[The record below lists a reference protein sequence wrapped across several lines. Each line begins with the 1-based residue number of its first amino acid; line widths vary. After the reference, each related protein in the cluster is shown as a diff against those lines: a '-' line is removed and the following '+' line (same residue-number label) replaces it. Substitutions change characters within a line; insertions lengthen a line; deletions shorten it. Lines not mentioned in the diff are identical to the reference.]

1 MKAKLMSKSIVNTI
15 VAALCLLSSAYAYA
29 DTLQFSEPTY
39 TIGEQGVT
47 ASITVTRVYTS
58 ALSALWAMSV
68 DYSTSDGSAT
78 AGSDYLS
85 ASGSLTFAAGATS
98 QTFTVAIIDDGDY
111 EGDETINLALSNPFP
126 TDVGAT
132 LGDPATAVLTIAEDE
147 PPPPGSLQFS
157 EPTYTVTENGVT
169 ATITVDRVGGSF
181 GNVGVNYTSSDGTA
195 SAGSDYTAVSGS
207 LSFADGVTSQT
218 FTIDIIDD
226 ADFEGDETVNLA
238 LSDPTGGANLGSQ
251 TSAVLTIAEDDP
263 TPPVG
268 SLQFSAPT
276 YTVRENDVT
285 ETITVARVGGSFG
298 TVGVDYASSGGS
310 ARAGSDYTA
319 VSGSLSFAD
328 GVTSQTFTINILDD
342 ADYEGDETVN
352 LALSNPTGGASLG
365 APASAVL
372 TIAEDEPTPPVGSLQ
387 FSAPTYT
394 VVENGVTARITVT
407 RVDGSFGTVAVNYA
421 TSDGTANVGSDY
433 TAASGSL
440 TFADGV
446 TSQTFTVDI
455 INDADYEGD
464 ETVNLVLSNPTGG
477 AGLGAPASAV
487 ITIAEDDPVPPA
499 GSLQFSAPAYT
510 VAENGVTATI
520 SVSRVGGSFGT
531 VGVSYTSGDG
541 TATAGSDYTAVSGSL
556 SFADGV
562 TSQTFTID
570 ILDDVE
576 YEGDET
582 VNLVLSNPSGG
593 AGLGSPASAVLTIA
607 EDEPIPPAG
616 SLQFSA
622 PTYTV
627 TENGVTASITVTRV
641 GGSFG
646 TVGVEYA
653 SGDGTAIAG
662 SDYTAVIGSLSFAD
676 GVTSQTFTIDI
687 LDDADYEGDETVNL
701 ALSNPSG
708 GAGLGSPASAV
719 LTIAEDE
726 PVPPAGSLQFS
737 APTYTV
743 AEFGVI
749 ATVAVERVGGSVGT
763 VGVNYA
769 SSDGTATAGDDYI
782 AVNGSLSFADSET
795 RRTFSVEIINDGSIQ
810 EGNESLNLIL
820 SNPTGGAALGSP
832 STASLTISEKDDIF
846 DGSGG
851 GSIDLIALISL
862 LSLYLRSFRQRRI
875 FP

>member
-1 MKAKLMSKSIVNTI
+1 M
-15 VAALCLLSSAYAYA
+15 
-29 DTLQFSEPTY
+29 QFSAPTY
-39 TIGEQGVT
+39 TVEEQGVT
-47 ASITVTRVYTS
+47 ASITVTRVLTS
-58 ALSALWAMSV
+58 VWSRFWTLGV
-68 DYSTSDGSAT
+68 DYTTSDGSAT

-85 ASGSLTFAAGATS
+85 ASGSLTFGPGVTS
-98 QTFTVAIIDDGDY
+98 QAFTVDIIDDGNY
-111 EGDETINLALSNPFP
+111 EGNETINLALGNPS
-126 TDVGAT
+126 TGAT

-147 PPPPGSLQFS
+147 QPPPGSLQFS
-157 EPTYTVTENGVT
+157 EPTYTAVENGVT
-169 ATITVDRVGGSF
+169 ATITVTRVGGSF
-181 GNVGVNYTSSDGTA
+181 GTVDVNYASSDGTA

-218 FTIDIIDD
+218 FTIDIIND
-226 ADFEGDETVNLA
+226 ADYEGDETVNLA
-238 LSDPTGGANLGSQ
+238 LSDPTGGASPGAP
-251 TSAVLTIAEDDP
+251 TSAVLTIVEDDP
-263 TPPVG
+263 APPVG

-298 TVGVDYASSGGS
+298 TVEVDYASSDGTAS
-310 ARAGSDYTA
+310 AGSDYTS

-328 GVTSQTFTINILDD
+328 GVTSQTFIVDILDD

-352 LALSNPTGGASLG
+352 LSLSNPTGGASLG

-372 TIAEDEPTPPVGSLQ
+372 TIAENEPTPPVGSLQ

-394 VVENGVTARITVT
+394 VLENGVTASITVT
-407 RVDGSFGTVAVNYA
+407 RVDGSFGTVGVNYA
-421 TSDGTANVGSDY
+421 TSDGTASAGSDY
-433 TAASGSL
+433 TAVSGSL
-440 TFADGV
+440 SFTDGV
-446 TSQTFTVDI
+446 TSQTFTIDI

-464 ETVNLVLSNPTGG
+464 ETVNLALSNPTGG

-487 ITIAEDDPVPPA
+487 LTIAEDDPVPPA

-531 VGVSYTSGDG
+531 VGVNYTSGDG
-541 TATAGSDYTAVSGSL
+541 TATAGSDYTAESGSL

-570 ILDDVE
+570 IIDDPD
-576 YEGDET
+576 YEGHET
-582 VNLVLSNPSGG
+582 VNLSLSNPIGG
-593 AGLGSPASAVLTIA
+593 AGLGSPATAVLTIA
-607 EDEPIPPAG
+607 EDDPVPPAG

-627 TENGVTASITVTRV
+627 AEDGVTASITVTRV
-641 GGSFG
+641 GGTFG
-646 TVGVEYA
+646 TVGVDYA
-653 SGDGTAIAG
+653 SSDGTAMAG

-687 LDDADYEGDETVNL
+687 LDDVDYEGDETLDL
-701 ALSNPSG
+701 ALSNPTG

-743 AEFGVI
+743 AEFGVN
-749 ATVAVERVGGSVGT
+749 ATIAVERVGGSVGT
-763 VGVNYA
+763 IGVDYA

-782 AVNGSLSFADSET
+782 AVNGSLSFADGET
-795 RRTFSVEIINDGSIQ
+795 SRTFGVEIINDGSIQ

-820 SNPTGGAALGSP
+820 SNPTDSAVLGSP
-832 STASLTISEKDDIF
+832 STASLTISEKDAIF
-846 DGSGG
+846 DGTGGG
-851 GSIDLIALISL
+851 GSIDLIALMSL
-862 LSLYLRSFRQRRI
+862 LGLCLRSFRRKRI
-875 FP
+875 FQ